1 MKEFE
6 VIGKG
11 DSLLV
16 RATTRAGLVT
26 AAVQGL
32 MAAAGPRTS
41 EMDEKTERVFS
52 VSADDFGRLLAD
64 LLASATEASKK
75 HKEAYEDIHFTLIT
89 DKKAEGTFVG
99 RPAKSFHDPLRKPKG
114 MIDVAKNEVGE
125 WETTISLE

>member
-6 VIGKG
+6 VLGKG
-11 DSLLV
+11 DSLRV

-41 EMDEKTERVFS
+41 EMDEKTERLFS
-52 VSADDFGRLLAD
+52 VSADDFGKLLSD
-64 LLASATEASKK
+64 LLSAAADSSAK
-75 HKEAYEDIHFTLIT
+75 HTEAYEDIHFTLIT

-99 RPAKSFHDPLRKPKG
+99 RPAKSFHDPMRRPKG
-114 MIDVAKNEVGE
+114 AIDVSKNEGGE
-125 WETTISLE
+125 WETTISLA

>member
-6 VIGKG
+6 VLGKG
-11 DSLLV
+11 DSILV

-26 AAVQGL
+26 AALQGL

-41 EMDEKTERVFS
+41 EMDEKTERQFAVF
-52 VSADDFGRLLAD
+52 ADDFGRLLAD
-64 LLASATEASKK
+64 LLAAATEASAK

-99 RPAKSFHDPLRKPKG
+99 RPAKSFHDPIRKPKG
-114 MIDVAKNEVGE
+114 MIGVAKNEAGE
-125 WETTISLE
+125 WETTIAME

>member
-6 VIGKG
+6 VLGNG
-11 DSLLV
+11 GALRV

-26 AAVQGL
+26 ASLQGL

-41 EMDEKTERVFS
+41 DTEAKSERTFS
-52 VSADDFGRLLAD
+52 VSADDFGTLLGELLAAAAD
-64 LLASATEASKK
+64 ASGA

-99 RPAKSFHDPLRKPKG
+99 RPAKSFHDPVRKPKG
-114 MIDVAKNEVGE
+114 KIDVAKNEGGE
-125 WETTISLE
+125 WETTITLA